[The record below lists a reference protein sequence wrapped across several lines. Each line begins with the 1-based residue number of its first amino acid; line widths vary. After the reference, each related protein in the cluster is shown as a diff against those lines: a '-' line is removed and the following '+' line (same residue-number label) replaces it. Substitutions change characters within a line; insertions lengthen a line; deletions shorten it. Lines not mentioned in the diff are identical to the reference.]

1 MSDKKTRRS
10 NRSATS
16 RQIAQAQG
24 RSGMLPRV
32 QTLRLA
38 DARGTCTGKQNY
50 HPTRRRSAM
59 PLKIAV
65 QMDHISTVS
74 IAGDTTF
81 ALSLEAQR
89 RGHQLLH
96 YTPDRLSLRDGKVFA
111 RIEEMQVR
119 DEKGNHY
126 SLGEKVRTDLSEM
139 DVILLRQDPPFDMNY
154 ITTTHIL
161 ERIHP
166 KTLVV
171 NDPAWVRNSPE
182 KIFVTEF
189 PDLMPETL
197 ITKDSQEV
205 AAFRKE
211 FGDIIVKPL
220 YGNGGAGIF
229 HLHEADR
236 NLASLLEMFGQMF
249 REPYIVQRYL
259 KDVRKGDKR
268 IILIDG
274 DPVGAI
280 NRVPAEHDSRSNMHV
295 GGRAE
300 KTELTAREREICARI
315 GPSLKERGFILVGI
329 DVIGDYMTEI
339 NVTSPTGVREVQ
351 RFGGAD
357 IASLFWDCVEAKRK

>member
-1 MSDKKTRRS
+1 MSLS
-10 NRSATS
+10 VA
-16 RQIAQAQG
+16 I
-24 RSGMLPRV
+24 
-32 QTLRLA
+32 
-38 DARGTCTGKQNY
+38 
-50 HPTRRRSAM
+50 
-59 PLKIAV
+59 
-65 QMDHISTVS
+65 QMDHVRTVN

-89 RGHQLLH
+89 RGHKLFH
-96 YTPDRLSLRDGKVFA
+96 YTPDRLSQWDG
-111 RIEEMQVR
+111 RIIACVEEMTVR
-119 DEKGNHY
+119 DVKGDHY
-126 SLGEKVRTDLSEM
+126 SLGDEVRTDLSEM
-139 DVILLRQDPPFDMNY
+139 DVVLLRQDPPFDMNY
-154 ITTTHIL
+154 ITTTHLL

-166 KTLVV
+166 GTLVV

-189 PDLMPETL
+189 PDLMPNTL
-197 ITKDSQEV
+197 ITRDPTEV

-229 HLHEADR
+229 HIKPDDR
-236 NLASLLEMFGQMF
+236 NLASLLEMFTNIS
-249 REPYIVQRYL
+249 REPFIVQRYL

-274 DPVGAI
+274 KAVGAI

-300 KTELTAREREICARI
+300 ATGLTTREQEICDRI

-329 DVIGDYMTEI
+329 DVIGDYLTEI
-339 NVTSPTGVREVQ
+339 NVTSPTGVREVK

-357 IASLFWDCVEAKRK
+357 IAALFWDAVEAKRG

>member
-1 MSDKKTRRS
+1 
-10 NRSATS
+10 
-16 RQIAQAQG
+16 
-24 RSGMLPRV
+24 
-32 QTLRLA
+32 
-38 DARGTCTGKQNY
+38 
-50 HPTRRRSAM
+50 M
-59 PLKIAV
+59 PLRIAV
-65 QMDHISTVS
+65 QMDHVATVS

-89 RGHQLLH
+89 RGHELFH
-96 YTPDRLSLRDGKVFA
+96 YTPDRLSLRGGKVSA
-111 RIEEMQVR
+111 WAEPMQVR
-119 DEKGNHY
+119 DVKGEHFT
-126 SLGEKVRTDLSEM
+126 LGEQQRLDLG
-139 DVILLRQDPPFDMNY
+139 DVDVVLLRQDPPFDMNY
-154 ITTTHIL
+154 ITTTHML

-197 ITKDSQEV
+197 ITKDPREV

-229 HLHEADR
+229 HLAEADR

-274 DPVGAI
+274 EPVGAI
-280 NRVPAEHDSRSNMHV
+280 NRVPSETDSRSNMHV

-300 KTELTAREREICARI
+300 ATELTDREREICARI
-315 GPSLKERGFILVGI
+315 GPSLRERGFVLVGI

-339 NVTSPTGVREVQ
+339 NVTSPTGVREVKK
-351 RFGGAD
+351 FGGAD
-357 IASLFWDCVEAKRK
+357 IAAIFWDAVEAKVV

>member
-1 MSDKKTRRS
+1 
-10 NRSATS
+10 
-16 RQIAQAQG
+16 
-24 RSGMLPRV
+24 
-32 QTLRLA
+32 
-38 DARGTCTGKQNY
+38 
-50 HPTRRRSAM
+50 M

-65 QMDHISTVS
+65 QMDHIRSIS

-89 RGHQLLH
+89 RGHQLFH
-96 YTPDRLSLRDGKVFA
+96 YTPDRLTLNDGKVFA
-111 RIEEMQVR
+111 RVEELTVR
-119 DEKGNHY
+119 DEKDNHFT
-126 SLGEKVRTDLSEM
+126 LGEPVRRDMSEM
-139 DVILLRQDPPFDMNY
+139 DVVLLRQDPPFDMNY

-161 ERIHP
+161 DRIHP

-197 ITKDSQEV
+197 ITKDPFEV
-205 AAFRKE
+205 AAFRKQH
-211 FGDIIVKPL
+211 GDVIIKPL
-220 YGNGGAGIF
+220 YGNGGAGVF
-229 HLHEADR
+229 HLNDADR
-236 NLASLLEMFGQMF
+236 NLSSLLEMFGQMF
-249 REPYIVQRYL
+249 REPFIVQRYL

-274 DPVGAI
+274 EAVGAI
-280 NRVPAEHDSRSNMHV
+280 NRVPSEFESRSNMHV

-300 KTELTAREREICARI
+300 KTDLTKREREICERI
-315 GPSLKERGFILVGI
+315 GPSLKERGFVLVGI

-339 NVTSPTGVREVQ
+339 NVTSPTGVREVK

-357 IASLFWDCVEAKRK
+357 IAALFWDAVEAKRG

>member
-1 MSDKKTRRS
+1 M
-10 NRSATS
+10 A
-16 RQIAQAQG
+16 
-24 RSGMLPRV
+24 LRV
-32 QTLRLA
+32 
-38 DARGTCTGKQNY
+38 
-50 HPTRRRSAM
+50 
-59 PLKIAV
+59 AV

-74 IAGDTTF
+74 IAGDTSF

-89 RGHQLLH
+89 RGHALFH
-96 YTPDRLSLRDGKVFA
+96 YTPDRLTMENGGVFA
-111 RIEEMQVR
+111 RVEAMEVR
-119 DEKGNHY
+119 DIKGDHY
-126 SLGEKVRTDLSEM
+126 TLGAAERTDLSTM

-197 ITKDSQEV
+197 ITRDPAEV
-205 AAFRKE
+205 DAFRRAH
-211 FGDIIVKPL
+211 GDIIVKPL

-229 HLHEADR
+229 HMRDGDR
-236 NLASLLEMFGQMF
+236 NLGSLLEMFSQMF
-249 REPYIVQRYL
+249 REPFIVQRYL

-274 DPVGAI
+274 EAVGAI
-280 NRVPAEHDSRSNMHV
+280 NRVPAEHDARSNMHA

-300 KTELTAREREICARI
+300 ATELTEREREICARI

-339 NVTSPTGVREVQ
+339 NVTSPTGVREVK

-357 IASLFWDCVEAKRK
+357 IAALFWDAVEAKRG